1 MGEKRNYP
9 KLIRQKY
16 HCKFKIKRKNKVAKW
31 GGGANHLATSVY
43 FIFSKNK
50 KKMNGWLGFFNIF
63 FQIIIY
69 EGYFC

>member
-1 MGEKRNYP
+1 M
-9 KLIRQKY
+9 
-16 HCKFKIKRKNKVAKW
+16 
-31 GGGANHLATSVY
+31 GGGGNHLATSVY

-69 EGYFC
+69 EGYFCWNDIDTIDNLKNINNKVIVWGNIYTFHH